1 MRIRVKSREE
11 IQKLLDKNNYCDG
24 ETYSFSFCR
33 DMFELCGR
41 YFEAKED
48 GTSPDGRVVYI
59 IRGGING
66 YAFYKEWIDIVP
78 TIIEIDEEKT

>member
-1 MRIRVKSREE
+1 MIIRVKSREE
-11 IQKLLDKNNYCDG
+11 IQKLMDKNNYSDSRR
-24 ETYSFSFCR
+24 YSFSFCWS
-33 DMFELCGR
+33 MFKLCGR

-66 YAFYKEWIDIVP
+66 YAFYKEWID
-78 TIIEIDEEKT
+78 DEN